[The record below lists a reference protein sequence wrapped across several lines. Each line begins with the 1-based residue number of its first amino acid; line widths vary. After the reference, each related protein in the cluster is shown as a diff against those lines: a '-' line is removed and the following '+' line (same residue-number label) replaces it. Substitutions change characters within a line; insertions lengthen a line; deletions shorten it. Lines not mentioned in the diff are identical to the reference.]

1 MKWLH
6 ISDLHHSPSPN
17 FDTHQLRKALR
28 EYIKRKEIIVDQIF
42 FTGDFRFAK
51 APSQLSFKEYA
62 QELREIAELAGITD
76 PNQIHIVPG
85 NHDLDRCEKDQKNTP
100 LIEDI
105 CERYNDGEFR
115 DSRLLEGVSSREYLL
130 KRFGPFW
137 EFSKALDNPI
147 WSEVKESSKK
157 PFHFCRAYGNYKIA
171 YLNTAIA
178 CERDDL
184 HTKLVIGYEDLFQ
197 ALKDTD
203 PKLPGIALGH
213 HSLTSLDPTEFNKIG
228 DLFKEYN
235 IKLYLC
241 GDRHLGDD
249 TMINGI
255 LQITAGCLTQTHGV
269 EPVFYVGDWRAEG
282 NEIIID
288 AYSYDNNRSPPRW
301 GHSETLTDSIR
312 EKLPSVPTVRIY
324 KDDKGHTIFG
334 RNEEIETIEGC
345 LSKPASMIVEVS
357 GVGGVGK
364 TTICNAV
371 VKSIGA
377 CVSVNVREHKTTYAI
392 QKQILKEIGFE
403 FDENNDTIKQEE
415 YAAKLLE
422 LVQGNQKK
430 LLYLDN
436 LETLI
441 ENSAEN
447 KTDFRDWIKSF
458 LRKSGWNVLYSTQR
472 PIDFVVGKAFEISP
486 LQENSAFEMFKS
498 RWKKPLS
505 DENEKIAREIVRE
518 LSGLPLAIE
527 LVTSPAQ
534 QRDYEIGKLVNVVKS
549 YRKEFGYVDEPE
561 ENTHR
566 SMSAALR
573 LAREAAEKKS
583 NKALLMWS
591 IFAMYP
597 LDFSEE
603 LFDLGFSGDSEF
615 EKARKAL
622 RSYSLI
628 DKYKMLGPVRAV
640 AIGDGREKANF
651 SVDLLAEAFAL
662 LCDTLS
668 RMFKKANDWK
678 EKDSSKWH
686 VVAIENLPG
695 TLSLMANAVLRKVFP
710 FDDLNRLF
718 RSATNY
724 FSFSS
729 QESLETLRKLKP
741 LFLEKGD
748 HLDLANVLQSKGDLE
763 SRLSQ
768 IEEAQKHYAEAEKL
782 YREERSNLGLANVLQ
797 SKGDLESLLGQIEEA
812 QKHYAEAEKLYREVR
827 YPFGLADVFR
837 SKGDLESRLGQNEE
851 AQKHYTEAEK
861 LYREV
866 RYPFG
871 LAKLLRSMGDLE
883 RSQGQNEEAQKHY
896 AEAEKL
902 YGSIK
907 KEH

>member
-17 FDTHQLRKALR
+17 FDTYQLRKALR
-28 EYIKRKEIIVDQIF
+28 EYIKGKEIIVDQIF

-51 APSQLSFKEYA
+51 VPSQLSFKEYA
-62 QELREIAELAGITD
+62 QELREIAELAGVTD
-76 PNQIHIVPG
+76 PKQIHIVPG
-85 NHDLDRCEKDQKNTP
+85 NHDLERCEKDQENTP
-100 LIEDI
+100 LFRSI
-105 CERYNDGEFR
+105 CDKYSDGEFHN
-115 DSRLLEGVSSREYLL
+115 SPQLKGISSREYLL

-147 WSEVKESSKK
+147 WSEVMASSEK
-157 PFHFCRAYGNYKIA
+157 PLHFCRAYGNYKIA

-184 HTKLVIGYEDLFQ
+184 HTKLVTGYNDLFQ

-213 HSLTSLDPTEFNKIG
+213 HSLTSLAPLEFNKIR

-249 TMINGI
+249 TIINGI

-269 EPVFYVGDWRAEG
+269 EPVFYIGDWHAEG
-282 NEIIID
+282 NEITID

-324 KDDKGHTIFG
+324 KDNNGHTIFG
-334 RNEEIETIEGC
+334 RNEKIEEIESC
-345 LSKPASMIVEVS
+345 LTNHAPMLVQVS

-371 VKSIGA
+371 VKRIGA
-377 CVSVNVREHKTTYAI
+377 GTCVSVNVREHKTTYSI
-392 QKQILKEIGFE
+392 QKQILKELGFK
-403 FDENNDTIKQEE
+403 FDESNDTIKQEE

-422 LVQGNQKK
+422 LVQGSQKK

-436 LETLI
+436 LETLT
-441 ENSAEN
+441 ENPDEN
-447 KTDFRDWIKSF
+447 KTDFRNWIKSF
-458 LRKSGWNVLYSTQR
+458 SAKSGWNVLYSTQR
-472 PIDFVVGKAFEISP
+472 PIDFKLDGNFKIPP
-486 LQENSAFEMFKS
+486 LQEDSALEFFMS
-498 RWKKPLS
+498 RWEEKPLS
-505 DENEKIAREIVRE
+505 DKNEKIAREIVKE

-534 QRDYEIGKLVNVVKS
+534 QEDYDEIGKLLNVVKS
-549 YRKEFGYVDEPE
+549 YRKEFGYVEEPE

-566 SMSAALR
+566 SMIAALK
-573 LAREAAEKKS
+573 LAREAVEKKS

-597 LDFSEE
+597 LDFSAE

-628 DKYKMLGPVRAV
+628 DGYKMLGPVRAV
-640 AIGDGREKANF
+640 AIGKGREKAGF
-651 SVDLLAEAFAL
+651 SDDLLAEAFSL

-668 RMFKKANDWK
+668 RMFEKADDWK
-678 EKDSSKWH
+678 EEDRSNWH
-686 VVAIENLPG
+686 AVAIENLPG
-695 TLSLMANAVLRKVFP
+695 VLSLMTNAVSREELP

-718 RSATNY
+718 RTARN
-724 FSFSS
+724 
-729 QESLETLRKLKP
+729 
-741 LFLEKGD
+741 
-748 HLDLANVLQSKGDLE
+748 
-763 SRLSQ
+763 
-768 IEEAQKHYAEAEKL
+768 
-782 YREERSNLGLANVLQ
+782 
-797 SKGDLESLLGQIEEA
+797 
-812 QKHYAEAEKLYREVR
+812 
-827 YPFGLADVFR
+827 
-837 SKGDLESRLGQNEE
+837 
-851 AQKHYTEAEK
+851 
-861 LYREV
+861 
-866 RYPFG
+866 
-871 LAKLLRSMGDLE
+871 
-883 RSQGQNEEAQKHY
+883 
-896 AEAEKL
+896 
-902 YGSIK
+902 
-907 KEH
+907 